1 MITID
6 LDRSLEKEINDIA
19 KTTGQNIGQVLTD
32 IIKSYLEDRHDV
44 MLAENAIDELMT
56 GKDNTI
62 SLEELEKNINAL
74 DS

>member
-6 LDRSLEKEINDIA
+6 LDRSIEKEINDIA

-44 MLAENAIDELMT
+44 MLAENAIDELMA

-62 SLEELEKNINAL
+62 TLEELEKNINAL